1 MERHVFKFGGGSWA
15 LVIPKAWVEKNGINK
30 NGVVYMG
37 EDERG
42 NLVVSTKGTAEFDA
56 ELVISSK
63 IKPETAARWVF
74 LYYRYGVKK
83 LRVYSKEG
91 LRRHFKT
98 IQTTV
103 EKFCPGFEVIN
114 ISNTELVLQSIV
126 DIKEISADKLL
137 NKLRSLIESELH
149 ELSAGR
155 VEGIGKLE
163 ELVNRTFMLSIRY
176 INITQGR
183 DSIKY
188 FKVYQLLETVSD
200 QLYELSKLNKVSNS
214 SKLFAALENELDIS
228 IKAFY
233 GDMGVLAQAV
243 EIKDSIVSMLK
254 GAGAFEAY
262 LVTEAAK
269 NMVKVAEFALNVKSN
284 ETGAFL

>member
-15 LVIPKAWVEKNGINK
+15 LVIPKAWVEKNGIDK
-30 NGVVYMG
+30 NGAVYMG

-42 NLVVSTKGTAEFDA
+42 NLVVSTKGSAEFDA

-63 IKPETAARWVF
+63 IKPETAARWVG

-91 LRRHFKT
+91 LSRHFKL
-98 IQTTV
+98 IQSTV
-103 EKFCPGFEVIN
+103 EKLCPGFEVMG
-114 ISNTELVLQSIV
+114 ISNTELVLQSIA
-126 DIKEISADKLL
+126 DTNEISAEKLV

-155 VEGIGKLE
+155 VEDIGKLE

-176 INITQGR
+176 VNITQGR

-200 QLYELSKLNKVSNS
+200 QLYALSKLNKVSNS
-214 SKLFAALENELDIS
+214 SKLFPALENGLDIS

-233 GDMGVLAQAV
+233 GDMDALAKAV
-243 EIKDSIVSMLK
+243 EIKDSVVSMLK
-254 GAGAFEAY
+254 GADAFEAY
-262 LVTEAAK
+262 LATEAAK
-269 NMVKVAEFALNVKSN
+269 NIVKIAEFALSVKSN